1 MSADII
7 ERASQIEFD
16 HVAYRKS
23 DCEGKH
29 WAKVEEFWYDEMVEC
44 IPGLVAEVK
53 RLREELAAKD
63 AEIAYYQE
71 QAKSYSD
78 EANCLREQIARWQE
92 IAIDATAKATWM
104 EEDVANCAD
113 DWGKIGRD
121 EQRKQAAREL
131 GIQPESYPH
140 RLEAEIERLR
150 NIAIE
155 QHALI
160 KSIETQEGYAYS
172 EHVVLSDRE
181 LEQAAEELG
190 VPIHQDKTYKKIAI
204 KHLAWAKFI
213 EDELDAIPQEKN
225 YEDYRERYER
235 EAANDLNIQISRDAN
250 YLKRLEGF
258 ALSMAIE
265 AGWDMEEARAALE
278 KIRHET

>member
-1 MSADII
+1 MSEDI
-7 ERASQIEFD
+7 
-16 HVAYRKS
+16 VAKAEALPEKPLSY
-23 DCEGKH
+23 
-29 WAKVEEFWYDEMVEC
+29 EEWWDQSREMWPE
-44 IPGLVAEVK
+44 LVAEIK
-53 RLREELAAKD
+53 RLEQLIGRTASNFLQLQPGIAWEGGIDKAMKAAVGEIRRLRKEILAAMRSTDSVAIRVGDSNMFLYGSNESTGALQEYVLAQKKQLAAKD
-63 AEIAYYQE
+63 AEIA
-71 QAKSYSD
+71 KWK
-78 EANCLREQIARWQE
+78 QIA
-92 IAIDATAKATWM
+92 IK
-104 EEDVANCAD
+104 
-113 DWGKIGRD
+113 
-121 EQRKQAAREL
+121 
-131 GIQPESYPH
+131 
-140 RLEAEIERLR
+140 
-150 NIAIE
+150 

-160 KSIETQEGYAYS
+160 KFIETEERYAYS

-278 KIRHET
+278 KIRHGC

>member
-1 MSADII
+1 MSRADCDI
-7 ERASQIEFD
+7 
-16 HVAYRKS
+16 
-23 DCEGKH
+23 C
-29 WAKVEEFWYDEMVEC
+29 DEQVTKLQEQ
-44 IPGLVAEVK
+44 
-53 RLREELAAKD
+53 LAVKD
-63 AEIAYYQE
+63 AEISYYQE

-78 EANCLREQIARWQE
+78 EAECLRDQIARWQE
-92 IAIDATAKATWM
+92 AHRRKITHIRNIFKWHRACMRAYEKREHAWKEIAIEERCKAIM
-104 EEDVANCAD
+104 LIEKLKDVANNAD
-113 DWGKIGRD
+113 WQTRGLSLEHD
-121 EQRKQAAREL
+121 EYMQQAAREL

-278 KIRHET
+278 KIRHGC